1 MGVDHSVEGTGVFGI
16 AVKHVKISIVFFSHN
31 FSESF
36 FCFSGEILKR
46 FLLDSSLVQQFYA
59 ILEAYLNDWVSALEV
74 LERVLVVND
83 AKFTRVPGLHIL
95 EHEHH

>member
-1 MGVDHSVEGTGVFGI
+1 MGVDHSVEGTGVFGV
-16 AVKHVKISIVFFSHN
+16 AVKHVEISVVFLSHN

-36 FCFSGEILKR
+36 FCFSGEVLKR
-46 FLLDSSLVQQFYA
+46 FLLDSSLVQQFDA
-59 ILEAYLNDWVSALEV
+59 ILEVYLNDGVSALEV

-83 AKFTRVPGLHIL
+83 AKLTSVPILHIL